1 MSGVSEVQERMAT
14 LNTQLRFGRHQ
25 QALVEAYKFRAYL
38 QLGGLRSNEAKSAIV
53 RVERVIKSLEGQR
66 LTGIQKMVSSAVR
79 TVRASL
85 NPTDEKFDATS
96 LLDRVDDD
104 ETPTEEE
111 SEEDGKSKE
120 DLHEDV
126 FTSPSPSPGIKK
138 VIDDQPLGDGGS
150 TIGW

>member
-1 MSGVSEVQERMAT
+1 MAT

-25 QALVEAYKFRAYL
+25 QALVEAYKFRTYL
-38 QLGGLRSNEAKSAIV
+38 QLGGLRSNEAKAAIV

-96 LLDRVDDD
+96 LLDRVDDK
-104 ETPTEEE
+104 EPSTGGSE
-111 SEEDGKSKE
+111 SDGKSKE
-120 DLHEDV
+120 EPHEDV
-126 FTSPSPSPGIKK
+126 FHSPSPSPGIKK
-138 VIDDQPLGDGGS
+138 VIEEQPLGDGDS

>member
-1 MSGVSEVQERMAT
+1 MAT

-25 QALVEAYKFRAYL
+25 QALVEAYKFRTYL
-38 QLGGLRSNEAKSAIV
+38 QLGGLRSNEAKVAIV

-104 ETPTEEE
+104 DHQDT
-111 SEEDGKSKE
+111 DGDPPQ
-120 DLHEDV
+120 DLRRC
-126 FTSPSPSPGIKK
+126 GIGGRGGEP
-138 VIDDQPLGDGGS
+138 VGAHQDAEGDD
-150 TIGW
+150 

>member
-25 QALVEAYKFRAYL
+25 QALVEAYKFRTFL
-38 QLGGLRSNEAKSAIV
+38 QLGGLRSNEAKAAIV

-66 LTGIQKMVSSAVR
+66 LTGIQKMVNSAVR

-96 LLDRVDDD
+96 LLDRVDDK
-104 ETPTEEE
+104 EEPREEE
-111 SEEDGKSKE
+111 PKAVEKAKEEP
-120 DLHEDV
+120 HEDV

-138 VIDDQPLGDGGS
+138 VIDDQPLGDGDS

>member
-1 MSGVSEVQERMAT
+1 MAT

-25 QALVEAYKFRAYL
+25 QALVEAYKFRTYL
-38 QLGGLRSNEAKSAIV
+38 QLGGLRSNEAKAAIV

-96 LLDRVDDD
+96 LLDRV
-104 ETPTEEE
+104 
-111 SEEDGKSKE
+111 EEDNKKVDQEPEDEEKE
-120 DLHEDV
+120 KAKEPHEDI

-138 VIDDQPLGDGGS
+138 VIDEQPLGDGDS

>member
-1 MSGVSEVQERMAT
+1 MAT

-25 QALVEAYKFRAYL
+25 QALVEAYKFRTYL
-38 QLGGLRSNEAKSAIV
+38 QLGGLRSNEAKVAIV

-104 ETPTEEE
+104 DKKLDQE
-111 SEEDGKSKE
+111 SEDEEKSKE
-120 DLHEDV
+120 LHEDV

-138 VIDDQPLGDGGS
+138 VIDEQPLGDGDS

>member
-66 LTGIQKMVSSAVR
+66 LTGIQKMVSSA
-79 TVRASL
+79 SL

-104 ETPTEEE
+104 EIPTEEE
-111 SEEDGKSKE
+111 SEGDGKSKE

-138 VIDDQPLGDGGS
+138 VIDEQPLGDGDS